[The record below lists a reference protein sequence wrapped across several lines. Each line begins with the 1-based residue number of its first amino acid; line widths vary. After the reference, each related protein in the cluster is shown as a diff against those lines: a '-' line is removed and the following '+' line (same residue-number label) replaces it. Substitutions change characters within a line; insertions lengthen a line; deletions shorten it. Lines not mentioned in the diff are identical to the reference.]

1 MAVSWDAC
9 ESRMQ
14 RKKIVIVKQE
24 KVAVQCVGYA
34 GDCREYADACVYEV
48 SNIYQ

>member
-1 MAVSWDAC
+1 MHAKARC
-9 ESRMQ
+9 KE
-14 RKKIVIVKQE
+14 KKIVIVKQE